1 MDQSPETAHQHPKPH
16 TNGHAANGVATVT
29 MAKPPFVAVQNGWLK
44 RLRGQ
49 RVSLRLQSGE
59 TIVGVLVGDD
69 SYTLELRIPGHAE
82 TALVY
87 KHSIEVL
94 VPATKRPTGPPQDR
108 RPPSG

>member
-1 MDQSPETAHQHPKPH
+1 MDPSSETAHQRPQPH
-16 TNGHAANGVATVT
+16 TNGHPVNGSATVAV
-29 MAKPPFVAVQNGWLK
+29 AKPPFVAVQNGWLK

-59 TIVGVLVGDD
+59 TIAGVLVGDD

-87 KHSIEVL
+87 KHSIAYL
-94 VPATKRPTGPPQDR
+94 VPAGSR
-108 RPPSG
+108 